1 MDRETIKYAAE
12 KYGTPSYIFDLDVL
26 KNRVEYIKESLGKN
40 TGLCFAMKANPFII
54 KALSP
59 LTERLEVCSP
69 GEFSVCVK
77 SNVPMEKLVI
87 SGVYKNE
94 NDTRMMIENYPDIGT
109 YTAESLNQWEIL
121 KKCSQQYERKI
132 KVLLRLTSGNQFGM
146 TKDEIKE
153 IIGEKQEFAHIAGIQ
168 YFSGTQKT
176 SLKRLTKEAE
186 KIRDFLLELK
196 EQCNFVPQELEYGPG
211 LPVSYFREDKEFN
224 EKEFLNEFRNILDSI
239 NFNGKVILELGRFI
253 AASCGVY
260 LTKAVD
266 IKSNR
271 GQIYCITDGGM
282 NHISYYGQS
291 MAMKIPH
298 IETIPDRTGEAEQIT
313 ICGALCTVND
323 ILVKQFPVSEIKK
336 GDVFVFKNTGAY
348 CMTEG
353 ISLFLTRALPKI
365 IGYSQKTGFSV
376 IREETP
382 TDFLNTSKIN

>member
-1 MDRETIKYAAE
+1 MDRKTMEYAAH
-12 KYGTPSYIFDLDVL
+12 KYGTPAYIFDMDIL

-54 KALSP
+54 KTLSA

-77 SNVPMEKLVI
+77 SGIPMEKLVI
-87 SGVYKNE
+87 SGVYKNDD
-94 NDTRMMIENYPDIGT
+94 DTQMMLRDYPNIGT
-109 YTAESLNQWEIL
+109 YTAESVSQWEIL
-121 KKCSQQYERKI
+121 KKYSEEYGRKI

-146 TKDEIKE
+146 TKDEMKE
-153 IIGEKQEFAHIAGIQ
+153 ILRENNDFASIVGIQ

-176 SLKRLTKEAE
+176 SLKRLTRETE
-186 KIRDFLLELK
+186 KINEFLSELK
-196 EQCNFVPQELEYGPG
+196 SQCNFVPKELEYGPG

-224 EKEFLNEFRNILDSI
+224 EKEFLCEFKNILEAL
-239 NFNGKVILELGRFI
+239 NFDGKLTLELGRFI
-253 AASCGVY
+253 TASCGVY

-271 GQIYCITDGGM
+271 GQTYCITDGGM

-291 MAMKIPH
+291 MAMKIPYM
-298 IETIPDRTGEAEQIT
+298 ETIPDRSGENEHIT

-323 ILVKQFPVSEIKK
+323 ILVKQYPVSEIHK

-353 ISLFLTRALPKI
+353 ISLFLTRALPRI
-365 IGYSQKTGFSV
+365 LTYSRETGFSV
-376 IREETP
+376 IREQTP
-382 TDFLNTSKIN
+382 TDFLNTSII